1 MILVHVSLRVQLQS
15 VLLVNT
21 QSIKSDFNLNT
32 MDNYPSAFPLP
43 LLVCFYVHV
52 IVHKPPKMT
61 QIDDRG
67 LCLKQLCCSFIIT
80 AAL

>member
-1 MILVHVSLRVQLQS
+1 MILVHVSLRVQALQS
-15 VLLVNT
+15 VLLLNT

-32 MDNYPSAFPLP
+32 MDNHPRAFPLP

-52 IVHKPPKMT
+52 IVYKPPNMT

-67 LCLKQLCCSFIIT
+67 LF
-80 AAL
+80 